1 MARARAADR
10 LNAVLMFSVGFKLSA
25 MAGALDTVKA
35 GDYIVIQRQD
45 YFKLHKVSENGTVNL
60 GKDILD
66 IGSVIG
72 KPVWTTYRLEQ
83 KKGGRRNYQLK
94 ECSITDLK
102 DDSITM
108 SNNSTSTSGT
118 DNRNIVDD
126 GSSQKLSMEE
136 IVSLRE
142 EGRSS
147 KEIVGTLIEN
157 STTFH
162 SKTEYSQ
169 QKYLKKKEKKY
180 FEYITIRKPTLRLI
194 AEIMFRLDQGKIFG
208 LRIDTLSQIPTAVNL
223 HAHGKYI
230 VFESGCQGLT
240 AAALLN
246 GLSNE
251 GRLVYVHLG
260 NYPSKQALLALNMTP
275 EQENS
280 LICVNIYN
288 LLRKLKSECNG
299 ITGEE
304 IKLEGI
310 QETSTDPK
318 DIELKQE
325 ISPKEKELQPALEE
339 ESVKPETDNKKGA
352 DENDQPLTSS
362 DQENSCQNKRK
373 HSESGNDDGSAKKK
387 SRWEVETDRAVST
400 LHAKADGL
408 VIACR
413 EHPSSVLKALLPL
426 IAPSR
431 NFVVYGQV
439 REPLLE
445 LLQELIKRPDVT
457 NVRLTDTW
465 LRHYQVESNRT
476 HPLVNMTGSGGYLLT
491 GVKVQPKDF

>member
-1 MARARAADR
+1 MAA
-10 LNAVLMFSVGFKLSA
+10 
-25 MAGALDTVKA
+25 ALDIVKA
-35 GDYIVIQRQD
+35 GDYIAIQRQD
-45 YFKLHKVSENGTVNL
+45 YFKLHKVAENGTVNL

-66 IGSVIG
+66 IGMVIG
-72 KPVWTTYRLEQ
+72 KSVWTTYRMEQ

-94 ECSITDLK
+94 ECSVNDLK

-108 SNNSTSTSGT
+108 SNNSTTTSGT

-136 IVSLRE
+136 IVSLRD
-142 EGRSS
+142 EGLSS

-157 STTFH
+157 STTFQ

-180 FEYITIRKPTLRLI
+180 FEYITVRKPTLRLI

-208 LRIDTLSQIPTAVNL
+208 LRMDTLSQITTAVNL
-223 HAHGKYI
+223 HSHGRYI
-230 VFESGCQGLT
+230 VFESGCQGLP
-240 AAALLN
+240 AAAMLN
-246 GLSNE
+246 GLSSE

-260 NYPSKQALLALNMTP
+260 NYPSKQALLALNLTE
-275 EQENS
+275 EQDNS

-288 LLRKLKSECNG
+288 LLRKIKSESNG
-299 ITGEE
+299 NSAEE
-304 IKLEGI
+304 AIVLAKD
-310 QETSTDPK
+310 QEVFNDEEVKKEESSSEK
-318 DIELKQE
+318 IELTPALKE
-325 ISPKEKELQPALEE
+325 ESTTPEKEMKISSSEE
-339 ESVKPETDNKKGA
+339 A
-352 DENDQPLTSS
+352 NDKDQILTNS
-362 DQENSCQNKRK
+362 DQENSCPNKRK

-387 SRWEVETDRAVST
+387 SRWEVETDRAAST
-400 LHAKADGL
+400 LSAKADGL

-465 LRHYQVESNRT
+465 LRNYQVESNRT

-491 GVKVQPKDF
+491 GVKVQL